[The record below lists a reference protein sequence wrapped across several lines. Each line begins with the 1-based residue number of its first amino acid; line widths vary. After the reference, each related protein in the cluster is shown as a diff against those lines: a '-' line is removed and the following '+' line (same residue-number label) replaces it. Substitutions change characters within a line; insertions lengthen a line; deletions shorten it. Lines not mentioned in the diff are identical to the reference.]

1 MILDERQA
9 RQQLV
14 EEAARQ
20 IMIAAR
26 TAPKGKGVDVIEVCM
41 LTGEE
46 ICQLSDE
53 MRRIGWQTDFK
64 FFLRDADN
72 ILLAEAVVLI
82 GTRDHCQ
89 GLNCLRCG
97 FARCADRPQ
106 GVPCAINTLDV
117 GIAVGSACAMAADLR
132 LDTRVMHS
140 AGMAAMNLGWPCA
153 GAKNVLALPLSCK
166 SKNPFFDRQ
175 TTCQPNAELQKY
187 VENEILPKYQSFDA
201 AHQLD
206 HALMV
211 IEQSLRLATTVS
223 NSSRYV
229 NGDGS
234 KTLISTN
241 MMYAIAA
248 YHDLG
253 LQEDRKTHHLV
264 SGRIVR
270 EDDRLK
276 EWFTA
281 EQIETMAQ
289 AVEDHRASS
298 EHEPRSIY
306 GKIVAEADRLI
317 DQATIL
323 RRTLQYGFKHYPD
336 FGKEAHIQRTLDH
349 LDEKYAEGGYLKLWI
364 PESPNAVRLHA
375 LQQLIKNRTEV
386 CKLVEEI
393 YEQEINNVKSRN

>member
-53 MRRIGWQTDFK
+53 MRRIGWQTGMK

-72 ILLAEAVVLI
+72 ILLAEAVVLV

-117 GIAVGSACAMAADLR
+117 GIAIGSACAMAADLR

-153 GAKNVLALPLSCK
+153 EARNVLALPLSCK
-166 SKNPFFDRQ
+166 SKNPFFDRL
-175 TTCQPNAELQKY
+175 TTRQPNAELQKY
-187 VENEILPKYQSFDA
+187 VEAVILPQYQSFDA

-206 HALMV
+206 HAQMV

-223 NSSRYV
+223 NSSRYL
-229 NGDGS
+229 NPDGS
-234 KTLISTN
+234 KTVISTN
-241 MMYAIAA
+241 MMYSIAA

-253 LQEDRKTHHLV
+253 LHEDRKTHHLV

-270 EDDRLK
+270 EDKRLR
-276 EWFTA
+276 EWFTP

-298 EHEPRSIY
+298 DHEPRSIY

-317 DQATIL
+317 DQETIV
-323 RRTLQYGFKHYPD
+323 RRTIQYGIKHYPD
-336 FGKEAHIQRTLDH
+336 YDKEAHIQRALDH

-364 PESPNAVRLHA
+364 PESPNAERLHA
-375 LQQLIKNRTEV
+375 LQQLIKNRTEIQ
-386 CKLVEEI
+386 KLVEEI
-393 YEQEINNVKSRN
+393 FEQECKG

>member
-1 MILDERQA
+1 MILNERHA

-26 TAPKGKGVDVIEVCM
+26 TAPKGKGVDVVEVCM

-46 ICQLSDE
+46 ICLLSDE
-53 MRRIGWQTDFK
+53 MRRIGWQTGMK

-82 GTRDHCQ
+82 GSRDHCQ

-97 FARCADRPQ
+97 FAHCADRPQ
-106 GVPCAINTLDV
+106 GVPCAINTIDV
-117 GIAVGSACAMAADLR
+117 GIAIGSACAKAADLR

-140 AGMAAMNLGWPCA
+140 AGMAAMNLGWPCT

-175 TTCQPNAELQKY
+175 TTRQPNAELQKY
-187 VENEILPKYQSFDA
+187 IETEILPKYQSFDA
-201 AHQLD
+201 AHQID
-206 HALMV
+206 HAQIV

-223 NSSRYV
+223 NSSRYM
-229 NGDGS
+229 NPDGS
-234 KTLISTN
+234 KTVISTD

-248 YHDLG
+248 FHDLG

-270 EDDRLK
+270 EDERLRK
-276 EWFTA
+276 EFTP

-298 EHEPRSIY
+298 DHEPRSIY

-317 DQATIL
+317 DKDTIV
-323 RRTLQYGFKHYPD
+323 RRTLQYGFRNYPD
-336 FGKEAHIQRTLDH
+336 YGKEAHIQRALDH

-364 PESPNAVRLHA
+364 PESPNAERLRD
-375 LQQLIKNRTEV
+375 LQQMIKDRTAIRN
-386 CKLVEEI
+386 LAEEI
-393 YEQEINNVKSRN
+393 YEQEKK

>member
-1 MILDERQA
+1 MLLNERQA

-41 LTGEE
+41 ITGEE

-53 MRRIGWQTDFK
+53 MRRIGWQTGMK
-64 FFLRDADN
+64 FFLRDSDN

-97 FARCADRPQ
+97 FAHCADRPQ
-106 GVPCAINTLDV
+106 GVPCAINTIDV
-117 GIAVGSACAMAADLR
+117 GIAIGSACAMAADLR

-153 GAKNVLALPLSCK
+153 EAKNVLALPLSCK

-175 TTCQPNAELQKY
+175 TKRQPNAELQKY
-187 VENEILPKYQSFDA
+187 VETVILPRYHSFDA

-206 HALMV
+206 HAQMV

-223 NSSRYV
+223 NSARYM
-229 NGDGS
+229 NPDGS
-234 KTLISTN
+234 KTVISTN

-270 EDDRLK
+270 EDERLR

-298 EHEPRSIY
+298 DHEPRSIY

-317 DQATIL
+317 DTDTIL
-323 RRTLQYGFKHYPD
+323 RRTIRYGFKHYPD
-336 FGKEAHIQRTLDH
+336 YGKEAHVQRALDH
-349 LDEKYAEGGYLKLWI
+349 LDEKYAERGYLKLWI
-364 PESPNAVRLHA
+364 PESPNAERLHA
-375 LQQLIKNRTEV
+375 LQQLIKDRSGIR
-386 CKLVEEI
+386 KLVEEL
-393 YEQEINNVKSRN
+393 YDVLK

>member
-1 MILDERQA
+1 
-9 RQQLV
+9 
-14 EEAARQ
+14 
-20 IMIAAR
+20 MIAAR

-53 MRRIGWQTDFK
+53 MRRIGWLTDMK

-82 GTRDHCQ
+82 GSRDHCQ
-89 GLNCLRCG
+89 GMNCLRCG

-106 GVPCAINTLDV
+106 GVPCAINTIDV
-117 GIAVGSACAMAADLR
+117 GIATGSACATAADLR

-153 GAKNVLALPLSCK
+153 DAKNVLALPLSCK

-175 TTCQPNAELQKY
+175 TTRLPNAELQNY
-187 VENEILPKYQSFDA
+187 IETEVLPKYQSFDA
-201 AHQLD
+201 AHQTD

-211 IEQSLRLATTVS
+211 IDQSLRLATTVS
-223 NSSRYV
+223 NSPRYM
-229 NGDGS
+229 NPDGT
-234 KTLISTN
+234 KTLISTD
-241 MMYAIAA
+241 MAYAIAA

-253 LQEDRKTHHLV
+253 LQEDRSTHHLV

-270 EDDRLK
+270 EDERLRQ
-276 EWFTA
+276 WFTP

-289 AVEDHRASS
+289 AVEDHRASA

-317 DQATIL
+317 DSDTIV
-323 RRTLQYGFKHYPD
+323 RRTIQYGLKHYPD
-336 FGKEAHIQRTLDH
+336 YGKEAHLERALSH

-364 PESPNAVRLHA
+364 PESPNAERLHA
-375 LQQLIKNRTEV
+375 LQQLIKDREEIRR
-386 CKLVEEI
+386 LVEEV
-393 YEQEINNVKSRN
+393 YNQER

>member
-1 MILDERQA
+1 MIVNERQA

-14 EEAARQ
+14 EEAARE

-26 TAPKGKGVDVIEVCM
+26 TAPKGKGVDVVEVCM

-53 MRRIGWQTDFK
+53 MRRIGWKTDLK

-72 ILLAEAVVLI
+72 ILLAEAVILV

-106 GVPCAINTLDV
+106 GVPCAINTIDV

-140 AGMAAMNLGWPCA
+140 AGMAAMNLGWPCVE
-153 GAKNVLALPLSCK
+153 AKNVLAIPLSCK

-175 TTCQPNAELQKY
+175 TTRQPDAALQKY
-187 VENEILPKYQSFDA
+187 IETVILPKYQSFDA

-206 HALMV
+206 HALIV
-211 IEQSLRLATTVS
+211 IDQSLRLATTVS
-223 NSSRYV
+223 NSSRYL
-229 NGDGS
+229 NPDGS
-234 KTLISTN
+234 KTVISTN
-241 MMYAIAA
+241 MMYTIAA

-270 EDDRLK
+270 EDGRLK
-276 EWFTA
+276 EWFSA
-281 EQIETMAQ
+281 EQIETIAQ

-298 EHEPRSIY
+298 DHEPRSIY

-317 DQATIL
+317 DKDTIL
-323 RRTLQYGFKHYPD
+323 RRTIQYGFKHYPD
-336 FGKEAHIQRTLDH
+336 FGKEAHIQRALDH

-364 PESPNAVRLHA
+364 PESPNAERLHA
-375 LQQLIKNRTEV
+375 LQQVIKDRTEIR
-386 CKLVEEI
+386 KLVEEI
-393 YEQEINNVKSRN
+393 YEQEK

>member
-53 MRRIGWQTDFK
+53 MRRIGWQTDLK

-72 ILLAEAVVLI
+72 ILLAEAVVLV

-117 GIAVGSACAMAADLR
+117 GIAIGSACAMAADLR

-140 AGMAAMNLGWPCA
+140 AGKAAMNLGWPCA
-153 GAKNVLALPLSCK
+153 EARNVLALPLSCK
-166 SKNPFFDRQ
+166 SKNPFFDRL
-175 TTCQPNAELQKY
+175 TTRQPNAELQKY
-187 VENEILPKYQSFDA
+187 VETVILPQYQSFDA

-206 HALMV
+206 HAQMV

-223 NSSRYV
+223 NSSRYL
-229 NGDGS
+229 NPDGS
-234 KTLISTN
+234 KTVISTN

-253 LQEDRKTHHLV
+253 LHEDRKTHHLV

-270 EDDRLK
+270 EDERLR
-276 EWFTA
+276 EWFTP

-298 EHEPRSIY
+298 DHEPRSIY

-317 DQATIL
+317 DQESIV
-323 RRTLQYGFKHYPD
+323 RRTIQYGIKHYPD
-336 FGKEAHIQRTLDH
+336 YDKEAHIQRALDH

-364 PESPNAVRLHA
+364 PESPNAERLHA
-375 LQQLIKNRTEV
+375 LQQLIKNRTEIQ
-386 CKLVEEI
+386 KLVEEI
-393 YEQEINNVKSRN
+393 YEEEERVMSKV

>member
-1 MILDERQA
+1 MILNERHA

-26 TAPKGKGVDVIEVCM
+26 TAPKGKGVDVVEVCM

-46 ICQLSDE
+46 ICLLSDE
-53 MRRIGWQTDFK
+53 MRRIGWQTGMK

-82 GTRDHCQ
+82 GSRDHCQ

-97 FARCADRPQ
+97 FAHCADRPQ
-106 GVPCAINTLDV
+106 EVPCAINTIDV
-117 GIAVGSACAMAADLR
+117 GIAIGSACAKAADLR

-175 TTCQPNAELQKY
+175 TTRQPNAELQKY
-187 VENEILPKYQSFDA
+187 IETEILPKYQSFDA
-201 AHQLD
+201 AHQID
-206 HALMV
+206 HAQIV

-223 NSSRYV
+223 NSSRYM
-229 NGDGS
+229 NPDGS
-234 KTLISTN
+234 KTVISTD

-248 YHDLG
+248 FHDLG

-270 EDDRLK
+270 EDERLRK
-276 EWFTA
+276 EFTP

-298 EHEPRSIY
+298 DHEPRSIY

-317 DQATIL
+317 DKDTIV
-323 RRTLQYGFKHYPD
+323 RRTLQYGFRNYPD
-336 FGKEAHIQRTLDH
+336 YGKKAHIQRVLDH

-364 PESPNAVRLHA
+364 PESPNAERLRD
-375 LQQLIKNRTEV
+375 LQQMIKDRTAIRN
-386 CKLVEEI
+386 LAEEI
-393 YEQEINNVKSRN
+393 YEQEKK